1 MKLNISSNAIISENL
16 IVRMI
21 TFDAGST
28 AADVDAISAVE
39 ATGMEEFESIDE
51 EGAET
56 VSEGSHVERA
66 DEGLCCGNG

>member
-1 MKLNISSNAIISENL
+1 
-16 IVRMI
+16 MI

-56 VSEGSHVERA
+56 VSVGQP
-66 DEGLCCGNG
+66 C